1 MSTLEGSRLLKVVWL
16 TTVFDVKP
24 DAFIRLLSD
33 KLKSY
38 PELAPPRWAAFV
50 KTGVHKERPPQD
62 PDWWHVRAAA
72 ILRTLYKDGP
82 VGVERLRTKY
92 GGRKD
97 VGTKPPHF
105 VKGSGSIQRK
115 ICQQLE
121 AAGLVE
127 RTEKHGRTLSPKGRS
142 LLDKCAEALSAG

>member
-1 MSTLEGSRLLKVVWL
+1 MLGLVIL
-16 TTVFDVKP
+16 TTAFDVKP
-24 DAFIRLLSD
+24 DTLIKLLSE
-33 KLKSY
+33 KLSGY
-38 PELAPPRWAAFV
+38 PELQPPDWAAYV
-50 KTGVHKERPPQD
+50 KTGVHKERLPDD
-62 PDWWHVRAAA
+62 PNWWHTRAAA
-72 ILRTLYKDGP
+72 ILRTIYKGGP

-105 VKGSGSIQRK
+105 AKGSGSIQRR

-127 RTEKHGRTLSPKGRS
+127 RTDKEGRVISPKGRS
-142 LLDKCAEALSAG
+142 LLDGLAREIAAR

>member
-1 MSTLEGSRLLKVVWL
+1 M

-24 DAFIRLLSD
+24 DAFIRLLSS
-33 KLKSY
+33 KLKDYS
-38 PELAPPRWAAFV
+38 EIDPPGWAAFV
-50 KTGVHKERPPQD
+50 KTGVHKERPPQN
-62 PDWWHVRAAA
+62 PDWWHIRAAA

-127 RTEKHGRTLSPKGRS
+127 RTDRDGRSLSPKGRS
-142 LLDKCAEALSAG
+142 LLDKCAESVSAG